1 MTDEELENFE
11 FDEDIFKSE
20 TDSGTGETV
29 MVSFRLKRSD
39 GAVLQQIVNA
49 MPYKVSKSEL
59 LRELVMPYIAALKLA
74 KEGKNW
80 QGALEFGKQLS
91 KLSKGLHLE
100 AKKQA
105 EEKRQARLDF
115 SSPTVMEVPDSV

>member
-1 MTDEELENFE
+1 MTDEDFQ
-11 FDEDIFKSE
+11 FDEELFKSE

-29 MVSFRLKRSD
+29 MVSFRLKRED

-91 KLSKGLHLE
+91 KLSKGLKAE

-105 EEKRQARLDF
+105 EERNQTKLDF
-115 SSPTVMEVPDSV
+115 NPPSVTEVPNLST

>member
-1 MTDEELENFE
+1 VTDEDFQFDEEL
-11 FDEDIFKSE
+11 FKSE

-29 MVSFRLKRSD
+29 MVSFRLKRED

-91 KLSKGLHLE
+91 KLSKGLKAE

-105 EEKRQARLDF
+105 EERNQTKLDF
-115 SSPTVMEVPDSV
+115 NPPSVTEVPNLST

>member
-1 MTDEELENFE
+1 MTDEDFQ
-11 FDEDIFKSE
+11 FDEELFKSE

-29 MVSFRLKRSD
+29 MVSFRLKRED

-74 KEGKNW
+74 KED
-80 QGALEFGKQLS
+80 L
-91 KLSKGLHLE
+91 
-100 AKKQA
+100 
-105 EEKRQARLDF
+105 
-115 SSPTVMEVPDSV
+115 